1 MTNVNVNFEA
11 MNIKDEIE
19 DILYA
24 TDLKPSVIERVA
36 EKLLNLH
43 IVMQRNMLN
52 DMIMQQEEIVSSPIR
67 FNGVHIENIKKI
79 FKNNGTESQ
88 PPF

>member
-1 MTNVNVNFEA
+1 

-24 TDLKPSVIERVA
+24 TDLKHSEVERLT
-36 EKLLNLH
+36 EKLFNLH
-43 IVMQRNMLN
+43 SVMQSYILS
-52 DMIMQQEEIVSSPIR
+52 DMMMQQEEIVSNPIR

-79 FKNNGTESQ
+79 FKNNGTEYKS
-88 PPF
+88 PF